1 MAEMSTGVDREI
13 GQENSLT
20 HRFQIN
26 LRGIIDLL
34 SNHLYSRPEVFVR
47 ELLQNAVDAIT
58 ARQQLTPE
66 HAGEIALAV
75 TTPRGKLPTLEVT
88 DNGIG
93 LTEDEIHR
101 FLATIG
107 ETSKRNSEG
116 QRTGDYLGQFGIGLL
131 SCFVVSNEI
140 VVVTRSVRDKSPAVE
155 WRGQMDGTYSVR
167 TLDVDIAPGT
177 QVYLSCREGREEL
190 FRSDSIKDL
199 ARNYGVLLP
208 YPIRVTTSRSNV
220 VVNEQGA
227 PWRRDYPSD
236 KARTQ
241 SLLRFGKDAFGMAFL
256 DAIPLNSRAG
266 KVDGVAFVLPHP
278 ANLNARRAH
287 RVYLRNMLLSEEA
300 DNLLPEWA
308 FFVKAIVNA
317 DDLRPTASRE
327 SFYEDERL
335 EATRDELGNCL
346 RAYLVH
352 LAEHEPNRFER
363 FLAVHHL
370 ALKALAAQD
379 DECYRLFIDWLPF
392 ETTQGQ
398 QNLRNLRTQNSTLR
412 YVTDVAQYHQMEKV
426 AAAQGFTLINAGYV
440 YEADLLARLPEVY
453 PDLELQPLDPTTL
466 TQDFEELNLDEQD
479 QVHEL
484 LLAATEVLRPFR
496 CRPEARKFKPAD
508 LPALFS
514 AGTEARF
521 FRSLE
526 QSKETAD
533 PLFQGVLGSLESG
546 RGKAPRTELVF
557 NFSNPLIQRLTQV
570 KARSILERAAQVLY
584 VQGLL
589 LAHQPLSARELG
601 LLTQGL
607 TGLLDNLLAPAKSKK
622 PEDSEP

>member
-1 MAEMSTGVDREI
+1 M
-13 GQENSLT
+13 T

-58 ARQQLTPE
+58 ARQQLTPG

-75 TTPRGKLPTLEVT
+75 TTPRGKPPTLEVT

-93 LTEDEIHR
+93 LNEEEVHR

-107 ETSKRNSEG
+107 ETSKRDADG
-116 QRTGDYLGQFGIGLL
+116 RRTGDFLGQFGIGLL

-140 VVVTRSVRDKSPAVE
+140 VVVTRSARGSGPAVE

-177 QVYLSCREGREEL
+177 QVYLSCRPGREEL
-190 FRSDSIKDL
+190 FRSDAVKDL
-199 ARNYGVLLP
+199 AQHYGILLP
-208 YPIRVTTSRSNV
+208 YPVRVTTGRASV

-227 PWRRDYPSD
+227 PWRRTYSGE

-241 SLLRFGKDAFGMAFL
+241 ALLRFGKQAFDTAFL
-256 DAIPLNSRAG
+256 DAIPLQSRVG

-278 ANLNARRAH
+278 ANLNARRGH

-300 DNLLPEWA
+300 DNLLPDWA

-335 EATRDELGNCL
+335 EATRVELGNCL
-346 RAYLVH
+346 RDYLVH
-352 LAEHEPNRFER
+352 LAEHDSGRFER
-363 FLAVHHL
+363 FLDVHHL
-370 ALKALAAQD
+370 ALKALATQD
-379 DECYRLFIDWLPF
+379 EECYRLFIDWLPF
-392 ETTQGQ
+392 ETTHGRQTVRDLRGQGKPV
-398 QNLRNLRTQNSTLR
+398 R
-412 YVTDVAQYHQMEKV
+412 YVDDVTQFHQMEKV
-426 AAAQGFTLINAGYV
+426 ATARDFTLVNAGYV
-440 YEADLLARLPEVY
+440 YEAELLSRLPEVY
-453 PDLELQPLDPTTL
+453 PDVDLEKLDPAAL
-466 TQDFEELNLDEQD
+466 TRELEELAPDEQD
-479 QVHEL
+479 RVHGL
-484 LLAATEVLRPFR
+484 LAAATEVLLPFR
-496 CRPEARKFKPAD
+496 CRPEARKFQPAD

-514 AGTEARF
+514 AGADARF
-521 FRSLE
+521 LRSLE

-533 PLFQGVLGSLESG
+533 PLFQGVLSSLESG
-546 RGKAPRTELVF
+546 RGAAPRTELVF
-557 NFSNPLIQRLTQV
+557 NYHNPLVRRLTGV
-570 KARSILERAAQVLY
+570 TSRSVLCRAVEVLY

-589 LAHQPLSARELG
+589 LAHQPLTSRELG
-601 LLTQGL
+601 VLSRGL
-607 TGLLDNLLAPAKSKK
+607 SGLLDAVAPPGQAEELT
-622 PEDSEP
+622 P

>member
-1 MAEMSTGVDREI
+1 MS
-13 GQENSLT
+13 

-58 ARQQLTPE
+58 ARQQISPQHE
-66 HAGEIALAV
+66 GEIALAV
-75 TTPRGKLPTLEVT
+75 TTPRGKPPTLEVM

-107 ETSKRNSEG
+107 ETSKRNAEG
-116 QRTGDYLGQFGIGLL
+116 QRTGDFLGQFGIGLL

-140 VVVTRSVRDKSPAVE
+140 VVVTRSVRDDSPAME

-167 TLDVDIAPGT
+167 RLDVEIAPGT
-177 QVYLSCREGREEL
+177 QVYLSCRPGREEL
-190 FRSDSIKDL
+190 FKSDSIKNL

-208 YPIRVTTSRSNV
+208 YPIRVTTSRASI

-227 PWRRDYPSD
+227 PWRQSYPSE

-241 SLLRFGKDAFGMAFL
+241 ALLRFGKEAFGTAFL
-256 DAIPLNSRAG
+256 DAIVLSSKAG
-266 KVDGVAFVLPHP
+266 KVDGVAFVLPHS

-300 DNLLPEWA
+300 DNLLPDWA
-308 FFVKAIVNA
+308 FFVKAIVNV

-327 SFYEDERL
+327 SFYEDDRL
-335 EATRDELGNCL
+335 EATREELGNCL
-346 RAYLVH
+346 RDYLVQ
-352 LAEHEPNRFER
+352 LAEHDTSRFER

-392 ETTQGQ
+392 ETTRGRQILRDLRQQG
-398 QNLRNLRTQNSTLR
+398 NTLR

-426 AAAQGFTLINAGYV
+426 ASAQGFTLINAGYV
-440 YEADLLARLPEVY
+440 YEADLLSRLPEVY
-453 PDLELQPLDPTTL
+453 PDLELQPLDPITL
-466 TQDFEELNLDEQD
+466 TQDFEELDFSEQD

-484 LLAATEVLRPFR
+484 LQAASEVLRPFH
-496 CRPEARKFKPAD
+496 CHAGARKFKPAE
-508 LPALFS
+508 LPALFV
-514 AGTEARF
+514 AGAEARF

-546 RGKAPRTELVF
+546 RGNAPNSELVF
-557 NFSNPLIQRLTQV
+557 NFSNPLVQRLAKV
-570 KARSILERAAQVLY
+570 KTRSIIQRAAQVLY

-589 LAHQPLSARELG
+589 LAHQPLTARELS

-607 TGLLDNLLAPAKSKK
+607 TGLLDTVFGPT
-622 PEDSEP
+622 

>member
-1 MAEMSTGVDREI
+1 
-13 GQENSLT
+13 LT

-58 ARQQLTPE
+58 ARQQFGPKCP
-66 HAGEIALAV
+66 GEISLSV

-93 LTEDEIHR
+93 LTESEIHQ

-107 ETSKRNSEG
+107 ETSKRDAEG
-116 QRTGDYLGQFGIGLL
+116 HRTGDFLGQFGIGLL

-140 VVVTRSVRDKSPAVE
+140 VVVTRSVRENQPAVE
-155 WRGQMDGTYSVR
+155 WRGQVDGTYSVR
-167 TLDVDIAPGT
+167 ILDADIAPGT
-177 QVYLSCREGREEL
+177 QVFLSCRPGKEEL
-190 FRSDSIKDL
+190 FRSQTIKDL
-199 ARNYGVLLP
+199 AIHYGVLLP
-208 YPIRVTTSRSNV
+208 YPIRVTTGRGSL
-220 VVNEQGA
+220 VVNEEGA
-227 PWRRDYPSD
+227 PWRRDYSGE

-241 SLLRFGKDAFGMAFL
+241 ALLRFGKQAFGTAFL
-256 DAIPLNSRAG
+256 DAISLQSLVG

-278 ANLNARRAH
+278 VNLNARRAH

-300 DNLLPEWA
+300 DNLLPDWA

-327 SFYEDERL
+327 SFYEDENL
-335 EATRDELGNCL
+335 EAARVELGHCL
-346 RAYLVH
+346 RDYLVH
-352 LAEHEPNRFER
+352 LAEQESSRFQR

-392 ETTQGQ
+392 ETTQGRQ
-398 QNLRNLRTQNSTLR
+398 TVRSLREQSKVFR
-412 YVTDVAQYHQMEKV
+412 YVEDVAQYHQLEKV

-440 YEADLLARLPEVY
+440 YEAELLSRLAEAY
-453 PDLELQPLDPTTL
+453 PDIELQLVDQTAL
-466 TQDFEELNLDEQD
+466 VQDFEELDLDEQE
-479 QVHEL
+479 QIHEFREV
-484 LLAATEVLRPFR
+484 ATEVLRPFR
-496 CRPEARKFKPAD
+496 CQPETRKFKPTD
-508 LPALFS
+508 LPALFI
-514 AGTEARF
+514 AGADARF

-533 PLFQGVLGSLESG
+533 ELFQGVLGSLEAG
-546 RGKAPRTELVF
+546 RGKAPPTQLVF
-557 NFSNPLIQRLTQV
+557 NFLNPLIQRLIEM
-570 KARSILERAAQVLY
+570 KNPLILKRAVEVLY

-589 LAHQPLSARELG
+589 LAHQPLTSRELG
-601 LLTQGL
+601 ILSQGL
-607 TGLLDNLLAPAKSKK
+607 AGLLDAVVSPSRLAEPDEPK
-622 PEDSEP
+622 P

>member
-1 MAEMSTGVDREI
+1 
-13 GQENSLT
+13 LT

-58 ARQQLTPE
+58 ARKQVEPQ
-66 HAGEIALAV
+66 HAGEITFAV
-75 TTPRGKLPTLEVT
+75 TSPRGKPPTLEVS

-107 ETSKRNSEG
+107 ETSKRDAEG
-116 QRTGDYLGQFGIGLL
+116 RRTGDFLGQFGIGLL

-140 VVVTRSVRDKSPAVE
+140 VVVTRSARGNSPAVE
-155 WRGQMDGTYSVR
+155 WRGQVDGTYAVR
-167 TLDVDIAPGT
+167 TLDLDIAPGT
-177 QVYLSCREGREEL
+177 QVYLSCRPGREEL
-190 FRSDSIKDL
+190 FRADAIKDL
-199 ARNYGVLLP
+199 ALHYGVLLP
-208 YPIRVTTSRSNV
+208 YPVRVTTSRTSV
-220 VVNEQGA
+220 VVNEDGA
-227 PWRRDYPSD
+227 PWRRDYPNE
-236 KARTQ
+236 KAQTQ
-241 SLLRFGKDAFGMAFL
+241 ALLRFGKQAFGTAFL
-256 DAIPLNSRAG
+256 DAIPLHSRTG

-300 DNLLPEWA
+300 DNLLPDWA

-335 EATRDELGNCL
+335 ERTREELGNCL
-346 RAYLVH
+346 RDYLVH
-352 LAEHEPNRFER
+352 LAGQESGRFER
-363 FLAVHHL
+363 FLSVHHL

-379 DECYRLFIDWLPF
+379 EECYRLFIDWLPF
-392 ETTQGQ
+392 ETTQGRQ
-398 QNLRNLRTQNSTLR
+398 TIHSLREQNHVLR

-426 AAAQGFTLINAGYV
+426 AAAQGFTLVNAGYV
-440 YEADLLARLPEVY
+440 YEPELLSRLPEVY
-453 PDLELQPLDPTTL
+453 PDVELQELDPTTL
-466 TQDFEELNLDEQD
+466 TQDLEELNLDEQD

-484 LLAATEVLRPFR
+484 LQAAAEVLRPFR
-496 CRPEARKFKPAD
+496 CQPEVRKFKPAD

-514 AGTEARF
+514 AGAEARF

-533 PLFQGVLGSLESG
+533 PLFQGVLGSMEARPG
-546 RGKAPRTELVF
+546 TAPRTELVF
-557 NFSNPLIQRLTQV
+557 NYHNPLIRQLARA
-570 KARSILERAAQVLY
+570 KARTVLTRAVEVLY

-589 LAHQPLSARELG
+589 LAHQPLTSRELG

-607 TGLLDNLLAPAKSKK
+607 AGLLDALVDP
-622 PEDSEP
+622 SEPKDAEP

>member
-1 MAEMSTGVDREI
+1 
-13 GQENSLT
+13 LT

-58 ARQQLTPE
+58 ARQQLTPK
-66 HAGEIALAV
+66 HTGEITLAV
-75 TTPRGKLPTLEVT
+75 TSPRGKPPTLEVT

-93 LTEDEIHR
+93 LTEAEIHQ

-107 ETSKRNSEG
+107 ETSKRDAEG
-116 QRTGDYLGQFGIGLL
+116 HRTGYFLGQFGIGLL

-140 VVVTRSVRDKSPAVE
+140 VVVTRSVRETNPAVE

-167 TLDVDIAPGT
+167 KLDVDIAPGT
-177 QVYLSCREGREEL
+177 QVYLSCRPGKEEL
-190 FRSDSIKDL
+190 FASDSIKDL
-199 ARNYGVLLP
+199 ALHYGVLLP
-208 YPIRVTTSRSNV
+208 YPIRVTTNRASQV
-220 VVNEQGA
+220 INEQGA
-227 PWRRDYPSD
+227 PWRRDYSGE
-236 KARTQ
+236 KERAQ
-241 SLLRFGKDAFGMAFL
+241 ALLRFGKQAFGTAFL
-256 DAIPLNSRAG
+256 DAIPLHSRTG

-300 DNLLPEWA
+300 HNLLPEWA

-327 SFYEDERL
+327 SFYDDESL
-335 EATRDELGNCL
+335 EAARVELGNCL
-346 RAYLVH
+346 RDYLVH
-352 LAEHEPNRFER
+352 LAEQESSRFQR

-392 ETTQGQ
+392 ETTQGRQ
-398 QNLRNLRTQNSTLR
+398 TVRSLREHSKVLR
-412 YVTDVAQYHQMEKV
+412 YVDDVAMYHQMEKV
-426 AAAQGFTLINAGYV
+426 AAAQGFTLVNAGYV
-440 YEADLLARLPEVY
+440 YESELLSRLPDVY
-453 PDLELQPLDPTTL
+453 PDIELQPLDPLAL
-466 TQDFEELNLDEQD
+466 TQDFEELDLDEQD
-479 QVHEL
+479 RIHDLQE
-484 LLAATEVLRPFR
+484 AAREVLVPFR
-496 CRPEARKFKPAD
+496 CQPEVRKFKPTD

-514 AGTEARF
+514 AGADARF

-526 QSKETAD
+526 ESKETAD

-557 NFSNPLIQRLTQV
+557 NFLNPLIQRLTKV
-570 KARSILERAAQVLY
+570 KTGSVLRRAVQVLY

-589 LAHQPLSARELG
+589 LAHQPLTSRELG

-607 TGLLDNLLAPAKSKK
+607 TGLLDALVSPPQLGK
-622 PEDSEP
+622 